1 MLRMYMQQIK
11 KMEYYKEGC
20 PGGLTEEQEQKWLG
34 IIDSNEAD
42 AYFKKCK
49 QENYSDEYKVRLAKK
64 AADHELC
71 NGYSIDH
78 I

>member
-1 MLRMYMQQIK
+1 
-11 KMEYYKEGC
+11 MEHYKEGC
-20 PGGLTEEQEQKWLG
+20 PGGLTKEQRKKWLG

-42 AYFKKCK
+42 AYYGKCK
-49 QENYSDEYKVRLAKK
+49 QENYSDEYKARLAKK
-64 AADHELC
+64 AADHELG